1 MNYLDVIISVS
12 SLYGLI
18 KGFSNGIIKELTNII
33 SLISAIYIGVHFSV
47 LVEPYLSSVV
57 LGDYQRII
65 PLLAFLIV
73 FIVILIIIKSIGEL
87 IDKVTKLLAL
97 GLISRFLGAIFG
109 ALKIMVVFS
118 GIIFFLQEY
127 KTTTSQ
133 MEKESI
139 LLSPIE
145 KLSQFIIPE
154 IDKHTNSFL
163 EKTKEE
169 TEKAKETIENKIN
182 QQ

>member
-33 SLISAIYIGVHFSV
+33 SLILAIYIGVHFSV
-47 LVEPYLSSVV
+47 LVEPYLSSVL

-73 FIVILIIIKSIGEL
+73 FLVILIIIKSIGEL
-87 IDKVTKLLAL
+87 IDKLTKLLAL

-109 ALKIMVVFS
+109 GIKIIVIFS
-118 GIIFFLQEY
+118 GIIFFLKEY
-127 KTTTSQ
+127 KTITPQ

-139 LLSPIE
+139 LLDPIE
-145 KLSQFIIPE
+145 KISQLIIPE
-154 IDKHTNSFL
+154 IDKHTNDFL

-169 TEKAKETIENKIN
+169 TEKAKEKIENKIN
-182 QQ
+182 Q